1 MLYTVT
7 APPVAT
13 FEGDRIICNV
23 QDDVQISMTVHEAM
37 RLARSLQGVATIAIT
52 NAAIEE
58 PACEVIAFPAAK
70 VRKAIVAAR
79 KAARA

>member
-7 APPVAT
+7 TSPLAT
-13 FEGDRIICNV
+13 FENDRIICNV
-23 QDDVQISMTVHEAM
+23 QDDVQISMTVHEAV
-37 RLARSLQGVATIAIT
+37 RLMYSLKSEALKAIT
-52 NAAIEE
+52 NAAIEA

-79 KAARA
+79 KAAKA